1 MIYYIIRK
9 KIVFD
14 GEHISDQIVTITKS
28 KKIAKDFCE
37 RIPNTYYEKV
47 KTGEHKNEQIN

>member
-9 KIVFD
+9 KIVYD
-14 GEHISDQIVTITKS
+14 GEPISYQIVTVTRS

-37 RIPNTYYEKV
+37 RISNTYYEKT
-47 KTGEHKNEQIN
+47 KTKKAGKKK